1 MFSENLSLE
10 LQEIKTGLVLTIEVR
25 VLTMSMKTSLDEW
38 LRYRFLSRAFKEG
51 EDPATAEAMAEGLD
65 IFANNWFL
73 PEAASMPR
81 ILWELSHPGM
91 SFSTFEKTYFEL
103 ELYEINQK
111 GRAYERYENNLKA
124 FRQAMAFAMKN
135 PTLTEEGETPT
146 QTPPTPQSDES
157 PAPSG
162 SEATP
167 S

>member
-51 EDPATAEAMAEGLD
+51 EDPATAEEMAEGLD

-73 PEAASMPR
+73 PDAGSMGR
-81 ILWELSHPGM
+81 ILWELCRPGM
-91 SFSTFEKTYFEL
+91 SHSTFEKTFFDL
-103 ELYEINQK
+103 DLFEINQK
-111 GRAYERYENNLKA
+111 GRAFERYQHNMETFK
-124 FRQAMAFAMKN
+124 QAMAFAMKN
-135 PTLTEEGETPT
+135 PTLTEEGETPP
-146 QTPPTPQSDES
+146 QTPPPTQNDES

-162 SEATP
+162 SETTP